1 MTRPADWSPL
11 ADSDPTPGDPVGVG
25 TLATRYRNT
34 AVEISRQAA
43 NLRKLSDGT
52 GDGWDS
58 DAGRVFHDHATDLAG
73 KIEKA
78 HGRYEAAAGAL
89 RGFVSP
95 LELAQ
100 RQADAALIEAKDA
113 AADMATHA
121 AHPAPSTPPG
131 STPTPPTPEQQS
143 AEHRRQ
149 SSYDDA
155 SGRLGVARRRMED
168 ARGDYDHAA
177 STAGKAI
184 RDVINHDGVHDS
196 MWDKFGNWIHEH
208 ADIIKLVLK
217 VVGYIV
223 TVLAIAALVIALF
236 IPGLNVLVMG
246 FALATILETAAAV
259 GTGALLIGH
268 TMLASTGDG
277 SWLDVGLD
285 IAALAT
291 FGAGKVLTKAAEGTA
306 SAARSVAAETAASRA
321 TEATMQ
327 STRVPRALYGL
338 ADRIPVVRTLVNSGG
353 HLQAYADAAEA
364 AGAVAKSN
372 VLGLAPAVN
381 VARNAEFASEKI
393 SASFAQMRALEEAV
407 PGVPEVAA
415 ATTAITHLGMAHGA
429 ITDGGMILDGA
440 SHAGD
445 DLFGWKARLEPTFTF
460 PLIHLP

>member
-34 AVEISRQAA
+34 SDEISRQAA
-43 NLRKLSDGT
+43 NLRKLSDGA
-52 GDGWDS
+52 GEGWDS

-100 RQADAALIEAKDA
+100 RQADAALIQAKDA
-113 AADMATHA
+113 AAEMASNV
-121 AHPAPSTPPG
+121 AHPAPSIP
-131 STPTPPTPEQQS
+131 SATPPTSEQQS
-143 AEHRRQ
+143 AEHRRKTA
-149 SSYDDA
+149 YDDA
-155 SGRLGVARRRMED
+155 SGRLAAARRRMED

-177 STAGKAI
+177 STAAKAI

-208 ADIIKLVLK
+208 ADIIKRVLK
-217 VVGYIV
+217 VLGYIV
-223 TVLAIAALVIALF
+223 TVLAVAALVITLF
-236 IPGLNVLVMG
+236 IPGVNVLVMG
-246 FALATILETAAAV
+246 VALATILETTAAV
-259 GTGALLIGH
+259 GTGVLLIGH
-268 TMLASTGDG
+268 TALASTGDG
-277 SWLDVGLD
+277 DWLDVGLD

-291 FGAGKVLTKAAEGTA
+291 FGAGRVLTRAAEGTA
-306 SAARSVAAETAASRA
+306 VAARSVAAETAASRA

-327 STRVPRALYGL
+327 STRVPRALYGV
-338 ADRIPVVRTLVNSGG
+338 ADRIPVLRTLVNSGG
-353 HLQAYADAAEA
+353 HLQAYADAAES
-364 AGAVAKSN
+364 AGAVAKST
-372 VLGLAPAVN
+372 VLGITPAVS
-381 VARNAEFASEKI
+381 VARNVEFASDEI
-393 SASFAQMRALEEAV
+393 AANFAQMRAIEEAV
-407 PGVPEVAA
+407 PGLPEVAA
-415 ATTAITHLGMAHGA
+415 ATTAITRIGLAHGA

-440 SHAGD
+440 SHLGD
-445 DLFGWKARLEPTFTF
+445 DLFDWKARLEPTFTF